1 MTVDKRM
8 RRVGSTIMRISTIMA
23 IALFATGS
31 ISAAER
37 ADASITRYQINISRQ
52 PLDAALNDLA
62 QQTGLQVAR
71 FSDAVRG
78 DTVVGPLSGHYS
90 AEQALSTLLEPIK
103 LTFRSLNA
111 GAVIVLRPE
120 DADRVRSA
128 ATLSYGRSE
137 GASTQVEN
145 PLDGADRLSVDAG
158 SGQASI
164 SNERPKDKSGPSE
177 ATGIDGINAVDEVV
191 VTATRRSESSLNVP
205 LSIAALNG
213 NRLFESHIKD
223 ITDLSNIVPG
233 VTFNLGPA
241 TGPTSSDITI
251 RGVGTGS
258 GDSTTGI
265 YLDEVA
271 VQSTKQTG
279 GGFGETFP
287 NVFDL
292 DRIEVLR
299 GPQGTL
305 FGSGAMGGAIRYI
318 QKQPDLHQFTA
329 RTTGEVA
336 STERGGLS
344 YEGGL
349 ALGGPIVDGVLGFRV
364 SAWRRKDGGYI
375 DTVDPFTLATVDK
388 DANRSTTDVLRAAL
402 TLAPVD
408 GIKITPSF
416 FWQSSHVNN
425 TNYNYYQ
432 YLSDPSRSEFR
443 YGGLER
449 LPARDRFWTF
459 SVTAEADLSFAD
471 LISITSQLQRSAY
484 AATNVTPSFG
494 AIAPIFGFPDGY
506 GNPLGPGFPVSDAN
520 AAHLWFEL
528 ARRSTT
534 EELRLSSKDDVSAL
548 VSWTAGFYY
557 SNLHVEGSQAFSAV
571 PFDLFPA
578 GLVTSTDT
586 REEQISG
593 FGQADIRIVDGLKG
607 TLGVRIARLNVGG
620 SSTYA
625 GTELYDGSQ
634 SNTPVTPKVGLQYQ
648 FTPQSMAYFTVSKG
662 FRAGGI
668 NAPLDPTCGD
678 VVGAATY
685 GPDKITS
692 YEVGSK
698 NRLFDDK
705 MTFTISG
712 YHSKWSDIQTAVEI
726 SQCNSSY
733 LSNAATAQIN
743 GFEAETSGVI
753 NSHLHADLSVS
764 YTNATYS
771 DNLTRDG
778 APIVG
783 EGYQI
788 DTYSPWTLTGSLDY
802 SFLIGTYKAFIRA
815 EDAFHSK
822 NSGPYLYQL
831 PGSSG
836 YNPDLPTDPS
846 FNLLNLR
853 AGIAFHGLDVA
864 LFATNTLNSHPML
877 ALDNYHSG
885 NNFFVARTLTPRTV
899 GVNLN
904 YNF

>member
-1 MTVDKRM
+1 
-8 RRVGSTIMRISTIMA
+8 MRIATMLA
-23 IALFATGS
+23 VATLATGA
-31 ISAAER
+31 ISGAER
-37 ADASITRYQINISRQ
+37 AAASMTHYEINIPRQ
-52 PLDAALNDLA
+52 PLDMALANLA
-62 QQTGLQVAR
+62 QQTGLQVGR
-71 FSDAVRG
+71 FSDAIQG
-78 DTVVGPLSGHYS
+78 DTVVGPVSGHYS
-90 AEQALSTLLEPIK
+90 AEQALHTLLAPIK
-103 LTFRSLNA
+103 LTFRTLNA
-111 GAVIVLRPE
+111 GAVIVVRPE
-120 DADRVRSA
+120 DLRQIPLKA
-128 ATLSYGRSE
+128 AFSDSMSEDSSSQGETPQPALSLPPGNNSGAPASSPTDQSVNRKNASGSEVSDGVTTLE
-137 GASTQVEN
+137 
-145 PLDGADRLSVDAG
+145 
-158 SGQASI
+158 
-164 SNERPKDKSGPSE
+164 
-177 ATGIDGINAVDEVV
+177 EVV

-213 NRLFESHIKD
+213 ARLYDSHIKD
-223 ITDLSNIVPG
+223 ISDLSNIVPG
-233 VTFNLGPA
+233 VTFNLGSA

-287 NVFDL
+287 KVFDL

-318 QKQPDLHQFTA
+318 QKQPDLHQFSV
-329 RTTGEVA
+329 RVSGELA
-336 STERGGLS
+336 TTERGGVS
-344 YEGGL
+344 YESGL
-349 ALGGPIVDGVLGFRV
+349 AVGGPIVDGVLGFRA

-375 DTVDPFTLATVDK
+375 DTVNPFTLQTVDK
-388 DANRSTTDVLRAAL
+388 DSDRSTTDVLRAAL

-408 GIKITPSF
+408 SVKVTPSF
-416 FWQSSHVNN
+416 FWQSSNVNN
-425 TNYNYYQ
+425 TSYNYYR
-432 YLSDPSRSEFR
+432 YLSDQNSGEFR

-459 SVTAEADLSFAD
+459 SLTGEADLGFAD
-471 LISITSQLQRSAY
+471 LVSITSHLQRSAY

-494 AIAPIFGFPDGY
+494 AIAPIFGFPGGY
-506 GNPLGPGFPVSDAN
+506 GNPLGPSFPESEAD
-520 AAHLWFEL
+520 AAHLWFSL

-534 EELRLSSKDDVSAL
+534 EELRLSSKDSAQAL
-548 VSWTAGFYY
+548 VSWTVGFYY
-557 SNLHVEGSQAFSAV
+557 SNLHVEGNQAFSRV

-578 GLVTSTDT
+578 GLITSTT
-586 REEQISG
+586 TNEEQTSG
-593 FGQADIRIVDGLKG
+593 FGQADVRIVEGLKG
-607 TLGVRIARLNVGG
+607 TLGVRVARLKVGG

-625 GTELYDGSQ
+625 GSQLYDGTQ
-634 SNTPVTPKVGLQYQ
+634 TNTPVTPKVGLQYQ
-648 FTPQSMAYFTVSKG
+648 FTPQHMVYFTASKG

-692 YEVGSK
+692 YELGSK

-705 MTFTISG
+705 MTVTISG
-712 YHSKWSDIQTAVEI
+712 YHSRWSDIQTAVRI
-726 SQCNSSY
+726 SQCNSDY
-733 LSNAATAQIN
+733 LANAATARIN
-743 GFEAETSGVI
+743 GFEAETSAAI
-753 NSHLHADLSVS
+753 NSHLRADVSVS
-764 YTNATYS
+764 YINAAYS
-771 DNLTRDG
+771 GSVTRGGD
-778 APIVG
+778 PIVG

-788 DTYSPWTLTGSLDY
+788 DTYSPWTVTGSLEY
-802 SFLIGTYKAFIRA
+802 SFFVGAHKVFLRA
-815 EDAFHSK
+815 EDAFHSR
-822 NSGPYLYQL
+822 NPGPYLNQL

-836 YNPDLPTDPS
+836 YNPDRPPDPG

-853 AGIAFHGLDVA
+853 AGVALHGLDLA
-864 LFATNTLNSHPML
+864 LFATNVLNSHPVL
-877 ALDNYHSG
+877 ALNNYSAG